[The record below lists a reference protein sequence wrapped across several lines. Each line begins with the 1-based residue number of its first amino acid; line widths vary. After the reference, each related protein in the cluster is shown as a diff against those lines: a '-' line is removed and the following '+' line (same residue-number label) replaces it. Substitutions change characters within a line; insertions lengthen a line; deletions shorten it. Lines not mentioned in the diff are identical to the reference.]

1 MAYMQVEMFS
11 QALHMAV
18 GVDVILPQ
26 PVKNEIGLESGEKT
40 DQKYPTLWLLH
51 GATDDQTTW
60 QRRTSIERYVAPL
73 GLAVVMPSAH
83 LSSYTDM
90 AHGGAFYTYIVEEL
104 PVLMRQFFPT
114 VRKERGQLYC
124 RQFHGWIWCNEDR
137 NQQSGS
143 ICCNRLLFSW
153 SKWRKTYAE

>member
-90 AHGGAFYTYIVEEL
+90 AHGGAFYTYIVDEL
-104 PVLMRQFFPT
+104 PVLMRQFFALSEKRQDTFISGNSMGGYGALIHAMTDTEQYRAVGAFSPAT
-114 VRKERGQLYC
+114 V
-124 RQFHGWIWCNEDR
+124 
-137 NQQSGS
+137 
-143 ICCNRLLFSW
+143 W
-153 SKWRKTYAE
+153 S